1 MFDFGL
7 FYTQKQKID
16 PGLRMRRAVLST
28 WNQDQWSQLQR
39 GTTYD

>member
-28 WNQDQWSQLQR
+28 WNQDQMVTIAE
-39 GTTYD
+39 GNDV